1 LYFCTSFKKTDIKMA
16 LIGQI
21 RKHSGLLVVVI
32 GVALAAFVLGDF
44 LKPSQQRQENYIGE
58 VGGIEITSQE
68 FFQKVS
74 EQEQVT
80 KEQRKTDK
88 LEAQDLFQIRQSI
101 WNQFV
106 QEIIMAEEYLSLG
119 LTVTTDELSEQ
130 ILGENPHKYVQQSFT
145 NPNTQMYDPEMVKS
159 FLQNLDGQSADM
171 KQRYLNLETMVK
183 EDRLKTKYN
192 TLITK
197 AYSIPEA
204 FAKLD
209 YINNNR
215 KVDFRFVAPK
225 FSAVAD
231 SSVAIIDAD
240 LKEYYKE
247 YEYNYKQD
255 EVRSVDFVIF
265 EVKPSQ
271 EDRKNIASEVNKLYA
286 EFKTT
291 DDVTLFVNSVS
302 DTRYDST
309 YKKEADLSARIAKE
323 MFESPIGTMVGPY
336 IENEIYNIAKL
347 MDRQER
353 ADSIMMSQLLISYAS
368 APSGM
373 NLSERTKEEA
383 ETLVDSLLFAIEKD
397 PEKFEDLTVEFSNYP
412 TAADDKGDLGW
423 IVDGNPGFTL
433 FYNEA
438 ADVKVGGVKKMETA
452 LGFHIIKVSEKTEA
466 IEKVRVAIVTRAIEP
481 SNETFQETY
490 LAASTFAGENPTLAQ
505 FDTAVVNQGLN
516 KRSAD
521 RLDKMSNRIAGVEN
535 PRQIIRWSFFD
546 RTELGTVSPVFE
558 DGKNYIVAVLKDI
571 TPEGFTPFEKVKEQ
585 IRPLVLNLKKG
596 DVLVERI
603 NALNAQDLYQIASK
617 MDEKVDTATDISFMA
632 RNIPGFGREN
642 EVIGKLMTLEAGK
655 LSAPLKG
662 NNAVFVVLI
671 DEIKEPNE
679 IDVYSIY
686 ANQLESAFKNKITA
700 NAPYKA
706 LEEKTEIFD
715 NRLMFY

>member
-1 LYFCTSFKKTDIKMA
+1 MA

-44 LKPSQQRQENYIGE
+44 LKPSQQRQDMYIGE
-58 VGGIEITSQE
+58 IGGIEITSQE
-68 FFQKVS
+68 FFQKVN

-80 KEQRKTDK
+80 KEQRKTEK
-88 LEAQDLFQIRQSI
+88 LEAQDLFQIKQSV

-106 QEIIMAEEYLSLG
+106 QEIIMAEEYLRLG
-119 LTVTTDELSEQ
+119 LTVTSEELSEQ

-145 NPNTQMYDPEMVKS
+145 NPNTQKYDPEMVKS

-171 KQRYLNLETMVK
+171 RRRYLSLETMVK

-204 FAKLD
+204 FAELD

-225 FSAVAD
+225 FSLVAD
-231 SSVAIIDAD
+231 SLVSITDED
-240 LKEYYKE
+240 LRKYYKE
-247 YEYNYKQD
+247 HEYNYKQE
-255 EVRSVDFVIF
+255 EVRSIDYVTFDV
-265 EVKPSQ
+265 VPSK
-271 EDRKNIASEVNKLYA
+271 EDRQNIANEVNKLYE

-291 DDVTLFVNSVS
+291 DDDKLFVNSVS
-302 DTRYDST
+302 DNRYDST
-309 YKKEADLSARIAKE
+309 YKKESELQARIAKE
-323 MFESPIGTMVGPY
+323 MFESPVGTIVGPY

-347 MDRQER
+347 VDRQER
-353 ADSIMMSQLLISYAS
+353 VDSIMMSQLLVSYAT

-373 NLSERTKEEA
+373 NLSERTKDEA
-383 ETLVDSLLFAIEKD
+383 EVLVDSLLNVIEKN
-397 PEKFEDLTVEFSNYP
+397 PSKFEELTVEFSNYP
-412 TAADDKGDLGW
+412 NAADDKGDLGW
-423 IVDGNPGFTL
+423 IVDGNPGFAL
-433 FYNEA
+433 FYTEA

-452 LGFHIIKVSEKTEA
+452 LGYHIIKVAEKTQP

-490 LAASTFAGENPTLAQ
+490 LKASTFAGENPTLAQ

-521 RLDKMSNRIAGVEN
+521 RLNEMSNRIAGIDY
-535 PRQIIRWSFFD
+535 PRQVIQWAFID
-546 RTELGTVSPVFE
+546 QEVGTVSRVFQNE
-558 DGKNYIVAVLKDI
+558 KSYFVAVLKDVVPEGI
-571 TPEGFTPFEKVKEQ
+571 TPFDNVKEQ
-585 IRPLVLNLKKG
+585 IRPLVLNSKKSE
-596 DVLVERI
+596 VLVDRI
-603 NALNAQDLYQIASK
+603 NALNTDDLYKIASA

-632 RNIPGFGREN
+632 RNIPGFGREG
-642 EVIGKLMTLEAGK
+642 EVIGKLMTLETGIT
-655 LSAPLKG
+655 SEPIKG
-662 NNAVFVVLI
+662 NNAVFVVYI
-671 DEIKEPNE
+671 DEIKEPKE

-686 ANQLESAFKNKITA
+686 ANQLEAAFKNKITA

-706 LEEKTEIFD
+706 LEEKTEIVD
-715 NRLMFY
+715 NRLLYY